1 MSRPTDFVT
10 DPLTDSLIASPT
22 AGPGARP
29 GLLAR
34 ARTLARAVSARC
46 LAGPLFVAG
55 TLAASLAHAAL
66 PAPPQGL
73 PTSGNYLENIRDY
86 IGLAIGLLVLAL
98 CAFAFVAVAS
108 SVISKFLEWR
118 TGRAEVADLKMTVV
132 MGGLVLIIVVYLS
145 TEAAGVIA
153 TSGTFAGA

>member
-1 MSRPTDFVT
+1 MFRFTD
-10 DPLTDSLIASPT
+10 SPT
-22 AGPGARP
+22 AFATTGARP
-29 GLLAR
+29 GLLVK

-73 PTSGNYLENIRDY
+73 NTSGNYLENIRDY
-86 IGLAIGLLVLAL
+86 IGLAIGLLALVLSAY
-98 CAFAFVAVAS
+98 AFVVVAS
-108 SVISKFLEWR
+108 SAIAKFAEWR
-118 TGRAEVADLKMTVV
+118 TGRAEVGDLKMTII
-132 MGGLVLIIVVYLS
+132 MGGLLLIVVVYLS
-145 TEAAGVIA
+145 TEAISVIA